1 MKENK
6 GIANFYYDFVIEF
19 NKTEKSYRDNIG
31 INYKNF
37 YREKDINKKYEYL
50 DKIKYVMD
58 ELYRNDTMGFIL
70 QKNKKESIS
79 FILEKL
85 STKDGIKDL
94 YNKLELTFQDHT
106 FMSGIENLYEITR
119 DIVSLEQLSII
130 VKRQYEIDDD
140 YNENYFN
147 LFLKY
152 KELKKRLM
160 QLL

>member
-19 NKTEKSYRDNIG
+19 NKTEKSYKDNIG
-31 INYKNF
+31 INYKKF

>member
-6 GIANFYYDFVIEF
+6 GIANFYYDFVVEF
-19 NKTEKSYRDNIG
+19 NNTEKSYKDNIS
-31 INYKNF
+31 INYKKF
-37 YREKDINKKYEYL
+37 YREKDISKKYEYL

-58 ELYRNDTMGFIL
+58 ELYRNDTMGFVL

-85 STKDGIKDL
+85 STKDGIRDL
-94 YNKLELTFQDHT
+94 YNKLELTLQDHEI
-106 FMSGIENLYEITR
+106 MSGIENLYEITK
-119 DIVSLEQLSII
+119 DIVDLEQLSII
-130 VKRQYEIDDD
+130 VKRQYEVYDN
-140 YNENYFN
+140 YNENYFD